1 MMDCSVKTLM
11 TTRTVF
17 LDIETTGLY
26 ADIDEILEIGVL
38 DDDGNVL
45 MDSLVRPQLIDT
57 WPDAQKIHG
66 ISPADVAAAPTL
78 AELSPR
84 IIKAVDGVRVIIYNA
99 AFDSRFLSRELA
111 HAKSIACAMTSFAE
125 VYGDWSPYHGDFTW
139 QSLSTAAQ
147 YIGFSYEKK
156 HRALDDCRAT
166 RAVWRYLTD
175 PCHRADVDAERAAR
189 NELKAI
195 EGKRQDQIRLYQKR
209 MSSFWMRWWRIDEP
223 DLLSP
228 QDQEDITHTL
238 TGYSSA
244 VLQMMDQ
251 YPELTVYRDKSN
263 IHPGLVS
270 AARLKRDFAPYIL
283 KELEPEALFI
293 SSNGKTSSL
302 LFSSE
307 KAATKF
313 AAHIPRFE
321 YWKDLPVGWV
331 TKTTARREYGVD
343 VYKVGLQPAGEIRL
357 HLKPGGAYT
366 PVYDLS
372 SELKRQA

>member
-1 MMDCSVKTLM
+1 M
-11 TTRTVF
+11 TTHTVY

-26 ADIDEILEIGVL
+26 ADIDEVLEVGILS
-38 DDDGNVL
+38 DDGSVIL
-45 MDSLVRPQLIDT
+45 DSLVRPQLIEE
-57 WPDAQKIHG
+57 WPDAQRIHG
-66 ISPADVAAAPTL
+66 ISPADVAHAPTL

-84 IIKAVDGVRVIIYNA
+84 IISAVAGARVVIYNA
-99 AFDSRFLSRELA
+99 DFDARFLFSELA
-111 HAKSIACAMTSFAE
+111 HAKSIACAMKAFAE
-125 VYGDWSPYHGDFTW
+125 VYGDWSEYHGDYTW
-139 QSLSTAAQ
+139 KSLSTAAQ
-147 YIGFSYEKK
+147 YIGCSYDKA

-175 PCHRADVDAERAAR
+175 PCRRAEVDEERASR
-189 NELKAI
+189 VVLKETA
-195 EGKRQDQIRLYQKR
+195 EKERDQILLYQRR
-209 MSSFWMRWWRIDEP
+209 MSSFWMRWWRFEEP

-251 YPELTVYRDKSN
+251 YPDLMVYRDKST
-263 IHPGLVS
+263 IPPGLVS
-270 AARLKRDFAPYIL
+270 AARLKKEFAPYIL
-283 KELEPEALFI
+283 KGMEQEAIFI
-293 SSNGKTSSL
+293 SANGKKSSL

-307 KAATKF
+307 KASKKF

-321 YWKDLPVGWV
+321 YWKDLPSGWV
-331 TKTTARREYGVD
+331 TKTTAQRDYGVD
-343 VYKVGLQPAGEIRL
+343 VRKVGLQPAGEIRL

-372 SELKRQA
+372 DHIKDSLDLTKNSR